1 MAYNKD
7 QWISSFEDQMV
18 KLRPHLTVKLLTTM
32 GFSAWHKYGTKD
44 EDPGKAAR
52 EWSKEMDR
60 ATKKRPS

>member
-1 MAYNKD
+1 
-7 QWISSFEDQMV
+7 MV